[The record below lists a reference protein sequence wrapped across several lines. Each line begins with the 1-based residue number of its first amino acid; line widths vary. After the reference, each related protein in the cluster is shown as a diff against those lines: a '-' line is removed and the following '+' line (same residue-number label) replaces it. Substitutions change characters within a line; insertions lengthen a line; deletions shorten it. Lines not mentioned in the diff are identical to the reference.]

1 MSSFYFRN
9 RKEKIKEQLKEK
21 SLILILNPINCF
33 YLTNFTSSSA
43 MIILTNKKDYY
54 VTDNR
59 YYEAAK
65 NNIKEFE
72 VISFKKEKLFFLKKI
87 IKNINTIFIEEDFI
101 NYKNYKNILTIKNCE
116 IRDISDKLK
125 EIRAIKDELEIEN
138 IKKACNISKKVI
150 NEIIKKKIYEKKSE
164 VELKNFINIIGL
176 KKYSS
181 SLAFEP
187 IVAYDANSSIP
198 HYYSTYLSNKKL
210 PEYNILIDF
219 GLCYNNYK
227 SDLTRTLLLNKIKN
241 KIAKKLEDSYKIIEE
256 TIARVKEK
264 LRAGISVKSIDNL
277 VRNFFKEN
285 KVDENFLHS
294 TGHGVGLE
302 IHELPYISAKQNY
315 VLKENNVIT
324 IEPGLYFEGI
334 GGIRIEN
341 TILIKKNGYE
351 ILTE

>member
-150 NEIIKKKIYEKKSE
+150 NEIIKKK
-164 VELKNFINIIGL
+164 N
-176 KKYSS
+176 
-181 SLAFEP
+181 
-187 IVAYDANSSIP
+187 
-198 HYYSTYLSNKKL
+198 
-210 PEYNILIDF
+210 
-219 GLCYNNYK
+219 
-227 SDLTRTLLLNKIKN
+227 
-241 KIAKKLEDSYKIIEE
+241 
-256 TIARVKEK
+256 
-264 LRAGISVKSIDNL
+264 
-277 VRNFFKEN
+277 
-285 KVDENFLHS
+285 
-294 TGHGVGLE
+294 
-302 IHELPYISAKQNY
+302 
-315 VLKENNVIT
+315 
-324 IEPGLYFEGI
+324 
-334 GGIRIEN
+334 
-341 TILIKKNGYE
+341 
-351 ILTE
+351 

>member
-1 MSSFYFRN
+1 M
-9 RKEKIKEQLKEK
+9 
-21 SLILILNPINCF
+21 
-33 YLTNFTSSSA
+33 
-43 MIILTNKKDYY
+43 
-54 VTDNR
+54 
-59 YYEAAK
+59 
-65 NNIKEFE
+65 
-72 VISFKKEKLFFLKKI
+72 
-87 IKNINTIFIEEDFI
+87 
-101 NYKNYKNILTIKNCE
+101 
-116 IRDISDKLK
+116 
-125 EIRAIKDELEIEN
+125 
-138 IKKACNISKKVI
+138 
-150 NEIIKKKIYEKKSE
+150 
-164 VELKNFINIIGL
+164 
-176 KKYSS
+176 
-181 SLAFEP
+181 
-187 IVAYDANSSIP
+187 
-198 HYYSTYLSNKKL
+198 
-210 PEYNILIDF
+210 
-219 GLCYNNYK
+219 
-227 SDLTRTLLLNKIKN
+227 TRTLLLNKIKN